1 MSNKNEIL
9 LIDKAK
15 EAISLTSDN
24 ALAKELGINRQLL
37 WKVRQGAMSLP
48 DKRIVQ
54 MCEMAKLDAQVWL
67 AKIHEERADSKIEKQ
82 FWHLMLERLGG
93 TAAALAILCG
103 TITTLDTKT
112 PNNAGKI
119 SFFSHK
125 QGSLYIM

>member
-37 WKVRQGAMSLP
+37 WKVRQGAMPLP
-48 DKRIVQ
+48 DQRIVQ
-54 MCEMAKLDAQVWL
+54 LCEMAKLDAQVWL
-67 AKIHEERADSKIEKQ
+67 AKIHEEKAESKLEKK
-82 FWHLMLERLGG
+82 FWQLMLERLGG

-103 TITTLDTKT
+103 TITTLETKT
-112 PNNAGKI
+112 PNTQDEI
-119 SFFSHK
+119 DVFSHK
-125 QGSLYIM
+125 QGTVNIM